1 LEGIGTQARAAAQA
15 PSRFVE
21 KETQRTGLA
30 GIRPSPSAAGLHWPI
45 NSAMKKNHTAL
56 ILPDIDKI
64 ILSVRDQKV
73 ILDTDLAGIYGVPTF
88 RFNEAVR

>member
-1 LEGIGTQARAAAQA
+1 
-15 PSRFVE
+15 
-21 KETQRTGLA
+21 
-30 GIRPSPSAAGLHWPI
+30 
-45 NSAMKKNHTAL
+45 MKKNHTAL